1 VREALMLVLIAY
13 LAIGCGLLGFAAWC
27 DRDNELTLGDMLF
40 TAVAWPLVL
49 LTAIAV
55 LMERGRH

>member
-1 VREALMLVLIAY
+1 MLVLIAY